1 MSFCRHAVVALVLA
15 SALAYAQSPS
25 SSSKPHA
32 KARENGAP
40 DAGGITDGVYRN
52 PSLNFSYKVPFGW
65 VDRTSDMREGSEV
78 GKSLL
83 LLSMFERPPE
93 APDRGVNSSVLI
105 AAENSSSY
113 PGLKTPAEY
122 LGPIAELATARG
134 FKAADDPY
142 ESSVGGKL
150 LVRADFAKPSGSST
164 VRQTSLVMLQ
174 KNWIVSFTFIAASDD
189 EIDALLENLNF
200 AGAAVPNKPSK

>member
-1 MSFCRHAVVALVLA
+1 MRFCRHAVVALVLA
-15 SALAYAQSPS
+15 LALAYAQSPS
-25 SSSKPHA
+25 SSSKPHV

-83 LLSMFERPPE
+83 LLSAFERPPE
-93 APDRGVNSSVLI
+93 APTQGINSAVVI
-105 AAENSSSY
+105 AAESASSY
-113 PGLKTPAEY
+113 PCLKTAAEY
-122 LGPIAELATARG
+122 FGPVSELVTARG
-134 FKAADDPY
+134 FKATADPY

-164 VRQTSLVMLQ
+164 LRQTSLVMLQ
-174 KNWIVSFTFIAASDD
+174 RNWIVSFTFIASSDD

-200 AGAAVPNKPSK
+200 AVAAVPHKPSK